1 MDNLDEA
8 RDMYLSLLEQELN
21 RGPFVSIINLVT
33 KILTKSNN
41 FPEEVINAAAGALG
55 KLYIMSGT
63 KCTNYDF

>member
-1 MDNLDEA
+1 MDSLDEA

-55 KLYIMSGT
+55 KL
-63 KCTNYDF
+63 